1 MPDGSRQQ
9 KKAGEEVNKYAIR
22 IEIPDGKVRELL
34 ERSDAAQQEI
44 YNCYRELDELGVL
57 TMQQV
62 DEERTAS
69 GN

>member
-1 MPDGSRQQ
+1 M
-9 KKAGEEVNKYAIR
+9 NKYAIR

-34 ERSDAAQQEI
+34 ERLDAAQQEI